1 MVAGEFGMLSH
12 AFLSASVMLKQGS
25 MVGTD
30 ESNADFTVGL
40 SIWAR

>member
-25 MVGTD
+25 MVGGTEVD
-30 ESNADFTVGL
+30 ANFT
-40 SIWAR
+40 S